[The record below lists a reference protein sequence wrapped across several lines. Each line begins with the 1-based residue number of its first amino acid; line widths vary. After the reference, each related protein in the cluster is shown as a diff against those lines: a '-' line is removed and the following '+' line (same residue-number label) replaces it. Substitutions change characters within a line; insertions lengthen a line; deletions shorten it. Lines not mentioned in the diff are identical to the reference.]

1 MTIVAEG
8 YDTILIGNFFG
19 YPSFIQKYGSYYPG
33 IGMQLSGPWQVGL
46 NNAAQIGPIIG
57 AFANGYLSQQFGFRR
72 VLLVALVGM
81 TGTIFISFFSPTIEV
96 LLVGLIFCG
105 ICWGIFATIGPA
117 YSSEVCPLAFR
128 GYLTA
133 YTNMCFA
140 MGQFIA
146 GGVLEGLVNIPNEWS
161 YRIPFAVQWAFPLP
175 LFCILWFAPESPW
188 WLVRKGKYDD
198 AVKVM
203 RRLTL
208 KKTDEVAEKQMIA
221 MMIHTNELEQEIES
235 GSSWLDCFRGI
246 DLRRTEIACITFSG
260 QVTCGANFAYGA
272 SYFFEQAG
280 MSANDAYKVNLGGTA
295 IAFVGTIIAWFLM
308 HSFGRRRIY
317 NTGMFIMSLLLLI
330 IGCLDFG
337 RASHQSVK
345 WVQASLAVLWL
356 FVFSMTVGPIG
367 WAIPAEISATR
378 LRQKTICLARISYYL
393 VTIFANSIEPYMI
406 NPTEWNWRGNTGYFW
421 AGTAFLT
428 FVWAF

>member
-1 MTIVAEG
+1 
-8 YDTILIGNFFG
+8 
-19 YPSFIQKYGSYYPG
+19 
-33 IGMQLSGPWQVGL
+33 
-46 NNAAQIGPIIG
+46 
-57 AFANGYLSQQFGFRR
+57 
-72 VLLVALVGM
+72 M

-105 ICWGIFATIGPA
+105 ICRGIFATIGPA

-208 KKTDEVAEKQMIA
+208 KKTDEVVEKQMIA

-260 QVTCGANFAYGA
+260 QVT
-272 SYFFEQAG
+272 
-280 MSANDAYKVNLGGTA
+280 
-295 IAFVGTIIAWFLM
+295 
-308 HSFGRRRIY
+308 
-317 NTGMFIMSLLLLI
+317 
-330 IGCLDFG
+330 
-337 RASHQSVK
+337 
-345 WVQASLAVLWL
+345 
-356 FVFSMTVGPIG
+356 
-367 WAIPAEISATR
+367 
-378 LRQKTICLARISYYL
+378 
-393 VTIFANSIEPYMI
+393 
-406 NPTEWNWRGNTGYFW
+406 
-421 AGTAFLT
+421 
-428 FVWAF
+428 

>member
-1 MTIVAEG
+1 
-8 YDTILIGNFFG
+8 
-19 YPSFIQKYGSYYPG
+19 
-33 IGMQLSGPWQVGL
+33 
-46 NNAAQIGPIIG
+46 
-57 AFANGYLSQQFGFRR
+57 
-72 VLLVALVGM
+72 
-81 TGTIFISFFSPTIEV
+81 
-96 LLVGLIFCG
+96 
-105 ICWGIFATIGPA
+105 
-117 YSSEVCPLAFR
+117 
-128 GYLTA
+128 
-133 YTNMCFA
+133 
-140 MGQFIA
+140 
-146 GGVLEGLVNIPNEWS
+146 
-161 YRIPFAVQWAFPLP
+161 LP

-378 LRQKTICLARISYYL
+378 LGQKTICLARISYYL

-406 NPTEWNWRGNTGYFW
+406 NPTEWNWRGKTGYFW
-421 AGTAFLT
+421 AGTAFLM
-428 FVWAF
+428 FVWAFFRLPESKNRTFAELDVLFVKHINARKFAQISVDAYDEDGKVNE